1 MFANE
6 KHSQIIGNPEIDSSI
21 KAIDKVVTFLDT
33 YLPKFP
39 SVFKNK
45 TIKTKLTH
53 EDDISQT
60 LATYLDR
67 QSRNDNF
74 LLIHFQY
81 RYFKTRRSSDFGI
94 IEVEDNSPS
103 DIDKAFFV
111 LEAKHLPLPK
121 PVKTR
126 EKEYVIGNPN
136 GGGIERFKRGDHGT
150 DLSESAM
157 VAYVQSETCPHWQ
170 TKVNGWIQDLIDAP
184 ISKNIEWNNADLL
197 VLESQLDTTF
207 KYQSK
212 NKRIHQGKTDEIQ
225 LLHYWLPL

>member
-94 IEVEDNSPS
+94 IEVEDNNGCNSKLRDP
-103 DIDKAFFV
+103 FF
-111 LEAKHLPLPK
+111 
-121 PVKTR
+121 
-126 EKEYVIGNPN
+126 
-136 GGGIERFKRGDHGT
+136 
-150 DLSESAM
+150 
-157 VAYVQSETCPHWQ
+157 
-170 TKVNGWIQDLIDAP
+170 
-184 ISKNIEWNNADLL
+184 
-197 VLESQLDTTF
+197 
-207 KYQSK
+207 
-212 NKRIHQGKTDEIQ
+212 
-225 LLHYWLPL
+225 